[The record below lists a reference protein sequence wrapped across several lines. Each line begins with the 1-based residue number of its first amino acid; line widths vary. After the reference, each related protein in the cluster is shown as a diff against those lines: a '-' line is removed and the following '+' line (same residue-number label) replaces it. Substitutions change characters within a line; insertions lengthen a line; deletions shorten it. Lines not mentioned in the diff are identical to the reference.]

1 MQLSTKKGHTKSVQE
16 RQGASESLEC
26 LKVVTTNREKTLQ
39 GLLLFLSMERH
50 EYNYGRYP

>member
-26 LKVVTTNREKTLQ
+26 LKVVTGKKHYKGFYFSCQWRDMNITMGVIHKI
-39 GLLLFLSMERH
+39 
-50 EYNYGRYP
+50 

>member
-16 RQGASESLEC
+16 RQGASERLEC
-26 LKVVTTNREKTLQ
+26 PKGSNRDKSLQ
-39 GLLLFLSMERH
+39 GPLLFLSMERH